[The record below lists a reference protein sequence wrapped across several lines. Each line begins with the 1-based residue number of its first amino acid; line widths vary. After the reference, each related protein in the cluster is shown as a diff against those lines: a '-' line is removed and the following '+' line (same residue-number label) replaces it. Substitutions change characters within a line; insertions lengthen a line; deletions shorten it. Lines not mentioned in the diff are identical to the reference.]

1 MYKYDGFPKNREKFI
16 QLIEFFKRILR
27 ICNNLDISPVLV
39 GSLAVFVYTGNSKIN
54 VNDVDLICS
63 EVEFPKIANALEGE
77 RTEYKLKE
85 WHVLQVL
92 EGDLKVEFGSDE
104 YWLQNITKDYET
116 LKIDRFEIKMLGLN
130 SLKELY
136 QKGMADK
143 AAKNKETSKMK
154 YKDLKKKFELLDSVI
169 KN

>member
-27 ICNNLDISPVLV
+27 ICNNVDVSPVLV

-63 EVEFPKIANALEGE
+63 EVEFPIIANALEGE
-77 RTEYKLKE
+77 KLEYELKE

-92 EGDLKVEFGSDE
+92 EGELKVEFGSGE
-104 YWLQNITKDYET
+104 YWLRDIPKKYET
-116 LKIDRFEIKMLGLN
+116 LKIDGFELKMLGLN
-130 SLKELY
+130 SLKDFY
-136 QKGMADK
+136 QQGMADK
-143 AAKNKETSKMK
+143 AVKNKDTSKMK
-154 YKDLKKKFELLDSVI
+154 YKDLKEKFELLDSVI
-169 KN
+169 